1 MRKLVFFVTITG
13 LAFVLI
19 FGFGYSWSQST
30 KTQMSEK
37 GNLALNDYASSPS
50 SLDGLYPP
58 YKKEPVYLFKMFELG
73 TFFSG
78 IVADL
83 FENDPQNAK
92 GNFEKFK
99 TKYIEVSKL
108 VPEWEKDYPMDPLDE
123 LKIALDSG
131 TQGKVMAAIEKVG
144 ETCHHCHVSNMAKV
158 QQKYHWGNFEDIK
171 IKDPLTNEEV
181 SFAQLKQGLNVNFV
195 GIGLDVEQG
204 QKENARKQLQA
215 FNARFRAL
223 QNTCRNCHKK
233 EEIKHYVDQRVLS
246 LIENIELELNRS
258 AHDQNVIS
266 SLTQKV
272 GMESCFK
279 CHLVHIPSAF
289 AKLQWKK

>member
-1 MRKLVFFVTITG
+1 MRKLVLFVTVTG

-19 FGFGYSWSQST
+19 FGLGYSWSQST

-37 GNLALNDYASSPS
+37 ENLALNDYASPPS
-50 SLDGLYPP
+50 SLDAFYPP
-58 YKKEPVYLFKMFELG
+58 QKKEPVYLFKMFELG

-78 IVADL
+78 IIADL
-83 FENDPQNAK
+83 FENDLQNAK
-92 GNFEKFK
+92 SNFEKCK
-99 TKYIEVSKL
+99 TKYIEASKL
-108 VPEWEKDYPMDPLDE
+108 VPEWEKDYPIDPLDE
-123 LKIALDSG
+123 LKMALENGSK
-131 TQGKVMAAIEKVG
+131 GKVMAGIEKVG
-144 ETCHHCHVSNMAKV
+144 ETCHQCHVSNMAKV
-158 QQKYHWGNFEDIK
+158 QQKYHWGDFGEIK

-204 QKENARKQLQA
+204 QKENARKQLHDFNERFQA
-215 FNARFRAL
+215 L
-223 QNTCRNCHKK
+223 KNTCQNCHKK
-233 EEIKHYVDQRVLS
+233 EEMKHYVDQRVFS
-246 LIENIELELNRS
+246 LIENMELELNRS
-258 AHDQNVIS
+258 AHDPKVIA

>member
-1 MRKLVFFVTITG
+1 MRKLVFFVTVTG

-19 FGFGYSWSQST
+19 FSLGYSWSQST

-37 GNLALNDYASSPS
+37 EDLALNDYASPPS

-58 YKKEPVYLFKMFELG
+58 QKKEPVYLFKMFELG

-78 IVADL
+78 IIADL
-83 FENDPQNAK
+83 FENDLQNAK
-92 GNFEKFK
+92 NNFEKFK
-99 TKYIEVSKL
+99 TKYIEAAKL
-108 VPEWEKDYPMDPLDE
+108 VPEWEKDYPIDPLDE
-123 LKIALDSG
+123 LKMALENGSK
-131 TQGKVMAAIEKVG
+131 GKVMAGIEKVG
-144 ETCHHCHVSNMAKV
+144 ETCHQCHVSNMAKV
-158 QQKYHWGNFEDIK
+158 QQKYHWGDFGEIK

-204 QKENARKQLQA
+204 QKENARKQLHDFNERFQA
-215 FNARFRAL
+215 L
-223 QNTCRNCHKK
+223 KNTCQNCHKK
-233 EEIKHYVDQRVLS
+233 EEMKHYVDQRVFS
-246 LIENIELELNRS
+246 LIKNMELELNRS
-258 AHDQNVIS
+258 AHDPKVIA

>member
-1 MRKLVFFVTITG
+1 MKKVVFFVSVAG
-13 LAFVLI
+13 LSFLLI

-37 GNLALNDYASSPS
+37 GNLALNDYASPPS
-50 SLDGLYPP
+50 SLDSLYPP
-58 YKKEPVYLFKMFELG
+58 NKNEPVYLLKMFELG

-83 FENDPQNAK
+83 FENDAQNAK
-92 GNFEKFK
+92 GNFEKFRE
-99 TKYIEVSKL
+99 KYIEVSKL
-108 VPEWEKDYPMDPLDE
+108 VPEWEKDYPMDRLDE
-123 LKIALDSG
+123 LKIALDTG
-131 TQGKVMAAIEKVG
+131 TQGKIMAATEKVG
-144 ETCHHCHVSNMAKV
+144 KTCHQCHVSNMAKV
-158 QQKYHWGNFEDIK
+158 QQKYHWGDFETIK

-181 SFAQLKQGLNVNFV
+181 GFSQLKQGLNVNFV
-195 GIGLDVEQG
+195 AIGLNIKQG
-204 QKENARKQLQA
+204 QKENARKQFQA

-223 QNTCRNCHKK
+223 GSTCQNCHKK
-233 EEIKHYVDQRVLS
+233 REIKHYVDQRVSS
-246 LIENIELELNRS
+246 LIENIELELSRS
-258 AHDQNVIS
+258 AHDQNVVS
-266 SLTQKV
+266 SLTQKI